1 MSKPLNRYL
10 IGLLVFGLI
19 SPCYALEPVP
29 RKWTHIPIDTNI
41 IGAAYVRIE
50 SDIFSDPTLIL
61 QDVEMEKDI
70 WAGKYIR
77 TFELLDKSARLE
89 LTQTYQE
96 GKWAGLLNGVAA
108 STTRKG
114 LSDTFV
120 RFSMNLYGAPP
131 LKGKQFAEY
140 RSSKKVETIVGLG
153 LAVRLPTGEYK
164 EDKLINLGQNRFAF
178 QPHAGVTH
186 RRGKWT
192 AELTGQLSF
201 YTENDEFFNGNKLE
215 QDPLFF
221 THAHLIYTIRPGF
234 WIGAS
239 AGYNYG
245 GENSVNGQAKNDTQ
259 QNIAWAFSLAYPI
272 NRSVGISVKYIETS
286 TQQSIGADSD
296 ILTAGLSYAW

>member
-1 MSKPLNRYL
+1 LA
-10 IGLLVFGLI
+10 FGIIL
-19 SPCYALEPVP
+19 PCHAIEPVP
-29 RKWTHIPIDTNI
+29 RKWTHIPMDTNFV
-41 IGAAYVRIE
+41 GAGYVRIE
-50 SDIFSDPTLIL
+50 SDIFTDPTFIL
-61 QDVEMEKDI
+61 QDVKMEKDI

-77 TFELLDKSARLE
+77 TFELFDKSARFD

-96 GKWAGLLNGVAA
+96 GKWTGLLDGVSA
-108 STTRKG
+108 SATRKG

-153 LAVRLPTGEYK
+153 LAVRLPTGEYM

-178 QPHAGVTH
+178 RPHVGVTH
-186 RRGKWT
+186 RWGKWT
-192 AELTGQLSF
+192 AELTGELSF
-201 YTENDEFFNGNKLE
+201 YTENDEFFNGKKLE

-221 THAHLIYTIRPGF
+221 THAHLIYSVRPGF

-245 GENSVNGQAKNDTQ
+245 GENTVDGVAKDDTK
-259 QNIAWAFSLAYPI
+259 QNLAWAFSLAYPI
-272 NRSVGISVKYIETS
+272 SRSVGISVKYIETNTQES
-286 TQQSIGADSD
+286 TGADSE
-296 ILTAGLSYAW
+296 IFSAGLSYAW